1 MYLTQL
7 EARETKQNGSGKY
20 GTDYA
25 TVNITMIDENDHF
38 PEFEN
43 ITEAKVSENVS
54 AGAFV
59 AMIRATD
66 KDMDFFGTK
75 GIRYSLVEGSFSN
88 SFAIDKN
95 SGNLTVKTND
105 HGLNREKISS
115 FYITIAAQDN
125 NGTGNRNMLLLKI
138 ILLDANDQ
146 VPTFVLQSYK
156 AYMFENSKKFTENLV
171 LLATDLDEE
180 NTNNSRVKY
189 QLIDSNNFIL
199 CETNSDEPK
208 IFLNRNVEIA
218 CQYVHVCLSWRL
230 WLMTL
235 VSHNKASL

>member
-43 ITEAKVSENVS
+43 ITEAK
-54 AGAFV
+54 
-59 AMIRATD
+59 ATD